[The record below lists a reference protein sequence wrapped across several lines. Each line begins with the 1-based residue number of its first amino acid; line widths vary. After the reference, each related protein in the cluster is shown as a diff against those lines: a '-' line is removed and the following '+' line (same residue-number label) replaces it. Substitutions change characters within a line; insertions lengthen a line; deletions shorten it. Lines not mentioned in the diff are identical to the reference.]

1 MSMTMNGAVLPIL
14 AFFIQTAIEGNI
26 SPSHLI
32 GTIQNDILKEFLV
45 RNTFI
50 YPPDES
56 MRIIKDVIEYCS
68 RNMKRWHPISVSGY
82 HMHEAGADGVLEL
95 AFTLANGLEYI
106 RAGKSKQ
113 AILTIMNYYYLI
125 SGMKAGLGVD
135 QFAPR
140 LSFFWAIGM
149 RFYEEIAK
157 MRAARRLWAELVKE
171 KFSPRDAKSLQLRVH
186 CQTSGWS
193 LTRQVGGTKS

>member
-1 MSMTMNGAVLPIL
+1 
-14 AFFIQTAIEGNI
+14 
-26 SPSHLI
+26 
-32 GTIQNDILKEFLV
+32 
-45 RNTFI
+45 
-50 YPPDES
+50 
-56 MRIIKDVIEYCS
+56 
-68 RNMKRWHPISVSGY
+68 
-82 HMHEAGADGVLEL
+82 
-95 AFTLANGLEYI
+95 
-106 RAGKSKQ
+106 
-113 AILTIMNYYYLI
+113 MNYHYLI
-125 SGMKAGLGVD
+125 SGMKAGLEVD

-193 LTRQVGGTKS
+193 LTRQVKGTKS